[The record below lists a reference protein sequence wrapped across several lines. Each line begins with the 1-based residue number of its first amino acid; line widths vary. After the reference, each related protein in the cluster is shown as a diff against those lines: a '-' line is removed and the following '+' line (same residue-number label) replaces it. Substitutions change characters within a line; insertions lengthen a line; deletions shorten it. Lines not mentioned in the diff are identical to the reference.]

1 MTAGA
6 FDRGALCTA
15 PPGRCR
21 PPVPLPQSPSSPAPP
36 LHPPH
41 PARPQPKAHTN
52 LGRIDETRT
61 RLTEAERA
69 ERAAQLQ
76 KTLQLLVHACS
87 CNNPACGSNS
97 CRKVRQL
104 FQHAVQC
111 QLKVTG
117 GCQLCKKMWCLL
129 NLHAKSCTAAECP
142 VPRCR
147 ELRDLRRRQALR
159 QDKARRA
166 AYQQMARG
174 QAGGGGY
181 GE

>member
-1 MTAGA
+1 M
-6 FDRGALCTA
+6 RSC
-15 PPGRCR
+15 
-21 PPVPLPQSPSSPAPP
+21 
-36 LHPPH
+36 
-41 PARPQPKAHTN
+41 AHTN
-52 LGRIDETRT
+52 FKRIDETRT
-61 RLTEAERA
+61 RLTEQERA

-87 CNNPACGSNS
+87 CNNPQCGSNS

-111 QLKVTG
+111 QLRVTG

-129 NLHAKSCTAAECP
+129 NLHAKGCTTTDCP

-147 ELRDLRRRQALR
+147 ELRDLKRRQAAR
-159 QDKARRA
+159 QDKARRM
-166 AYQQMARG
+166 AYQQMLRT

>member
-1 MTAGA
+1 V
-6 FDRGALCTA
+6 
-15 PPGRCR
+15 PRCR
-21 PPVPLPQSPSSPAPP
+21 AGLLTRWCVHAHTPAAICDGGTSRGWGGAVPAVSKRAASAAADCLDPNPRNHPPPLP
-36 LHPPH
+36 
-41 PARPQPKAHTN
+41 PQAHTN
-52 LGRIDETRT
+52 FKRIDETRT
-61 RLTEAERA
+61 RLTEQERA

-87 CNNPACGSNS
+87 CNNPQCGSNS

-129 NLHAKSCTAAECP
+129 NLHAKGCTTTDCP

-147 ELRDLRRRQALR
+147 WGGAL
-159 QDKARRA
+159 
-166 AYQQMARG
+166 
-174 QAGGGGY
+174 
-181 GE
+181 